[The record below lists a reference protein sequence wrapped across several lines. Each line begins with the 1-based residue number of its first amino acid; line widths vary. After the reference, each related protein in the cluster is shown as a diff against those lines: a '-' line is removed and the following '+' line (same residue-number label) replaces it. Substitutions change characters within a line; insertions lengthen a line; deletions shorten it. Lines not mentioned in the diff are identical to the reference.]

1 MQMRYKLL
9 GKSGLKVSEL
19 CLGTMTFGDDW
30 GWGADRAESQKQFD
44 LFTGAGGNFIDT
56 ANLYTNGSSE
66 KLVGEFIHSDR
77 EHFVLATKYTL
88 ATPDTGMRPSHYGNS
103 RKNMMHAVE
112 ASLKRLDTDY
122 IDLYYLHAW
131 DKLTPVEEVLRAMDD
146 LVRQGKV
153 NYFAFSDTPA
163 WVIGYAVAKAETM
176 GWTRPIGIQVP
187 YDLVGRS
194 IENEIIPM
202 AGALDITVLPW
213 GILRAGKLLGKYS
226 KDSDHDGPTRDNP
239 DEVTVTEAEQ
249 NVIDK
254 VAELAQKYDVSRA
267 QVCLNWVRQN
277 PEAQI
282 IPILGARTARQLE
295 DNLACLDWQLSDEDY
310 QALAQ
315 ASGFRHGFPRTFID
329 NNIFIHGEPDKF
341 VDNHRL

>member
-30 GWGADRAESQKQFD
+30 GWGADRAESQKQFE
-44 LFTGAGGNFIDT
+44 LFTEEGGNYIDT

-66 KLVGEFIHSDR
+66 KLVGEFIGSDR

-88 ATPDTGMRPSHYGNS
+88 ATPNTGMRPSHYGNS

-112 ASLKRLDTDY
+112 ASLRRLNTEY

-131 DKLTPVEEVLRAMDD
+131 DKLTPVEEVLRGMDD

-163 WVIGYAVAKAETM
+163 WVVGYAVAKAEAM
-176 GWTRPIGIQVP
+176 GWTRPIAIQVP
-187 YDLVGRS
+187 YSILDRS
-194 IENEIIPM
+194 VENEIIPM
-202 AGALDITVLPW
+202 AGDLDLTVMPW
-213 GILRAGKLLGKYS
+213 GILEAGKLLGKYS
-226 KDSDHDGPTRDNP
+226 NNSDHDGPTRDNP
-239 DEVTVTEAEQ
+239 DEVTVTEAQ
-249 NVIDK
+249 QKAIDL
-254 VAELAQKYDVSRA
+254 VAELAQKYDASKA

-277 PEAQI
+277 PEAQV
-282 IPILGARTARQLE
+282 IPILGARTSTQLA
-295 DNLACLDWQLSDEDY
+295 DNLACLNWELSDEDK
-310 QALAQ
+310 QALDKV
-315 ASGFRHGFPRTFID
+315 SGFRHGFPRTFID
-329 NNIFIHGEPDKF
+329 NNIFIHGEPGKY
-341 VDNHRL
+341 VVTH

>member
-30 GWGADRAESQKQFD
+30 GWGANRDESKKQFE
-44 LFTGAGGNFIDT
+44 LFANAGGNYIDT

-88 ATPDTGMRPSHYGNS
+88 STPDTGMRPSHYGNS

-112 ASLKRLDTDY
+112 ASLKRLNTEY

-131 DKLTPVEEVLRAMDD
+131 DKLTPIEEVLRAMDD

-176 GWTRPIGIQVP
+176 GWTRPIAIQVP
-187 YDLVGRS
+187 YS
-194 IENEIIPM
+194 ILDRTIEDEIVPM
-202 AGALDITVLPW
+202 AGELDLTVMPW
-213 GILRAGKLLGKYS
+213 GILQAGKLLGKYS
-226 KDSDHDGPTRDNP
+226 KNTDHDGPTRNNP
-239 DEVTVTEAEQ
+239 DSVTVTDEQ
-249 NVIDK
+249 QQAIDL
-254 VAELAQKYDVSRA
+254 VAELAQKYDVSKA
-267 QVCLNWVRQN
+267 QVCVNWVRQN
-277 PEAQI
+277 PEAKV
-282 IPILGARTARQLE
+282 IPILGARTATQLE
-295 DNLACLDWQLSDEDY
+295 DNLACLNWELSDEDK
-310 QALAQ
+310 QALDTVTN
-315 ASGFRHGFPRTFID
+315 FRHGFPRSFID
-329 NNIFIHGEPDKF
+329 DNIFIHGEPGKF
-341 VDNHRL
+341 VDKH

>member
-1 MQMRYKLL
+1 MAMRYKLL

-19 CLGTMTFGDDW
+19 CLGTMTFGADW
-30 GWGADRAESQKQFD
+30 GWGADKDESKKQFD
-44 LFTGAGGNFIDT
+44 LFTEAGGNFIDT

-77 EHFVLATKYTL
+77 EHYVLATKYTL

-112 ASLKRLDTDY
+112 ASLKRLNTDF

-131 DKLTPVEEVLRAMDD
+131 DRLTPIEEVLRGMDD

-187 YDLVGRS
+187 YSILDRS
-194 IENEIIPM
+194 IEDEIVPM
-202 AGALDITVLPW
+202 AGSLDLTVLPW
-213 GILRAGKLLGKYS
+213 GVLEAGKLLGKYS
-226 KDSDHDGPTRDNP
+226 KNTDHDGPTRNDK
-239 DEVTVTEAEQ
+239 DSVTVTEQEQKAIDIVAKIAEKQ
-249 NVIDK
+249 NVSK
-254 VAELAQKYDVSRA
+254 A

-277 PEAQI
+277 PEAEV
-282 IPILGARTARQLE
+282 IPILGARTASQLE
-295 DNLACLDWQLSDEDY
+295 DNLACVEWQLSDEDM
-310 QALAQ
+310 QALNE
-315 ASGFRHGFPRTFID
+315 ASGFKHGFPRTFID
-329 NNIFIHGEPDKF
+329 DNIFIHGEPGKL
-341 VDNHRL
+341 VDNHRR